1 MPWMLLMLPLLTHL
15 WCWRRPDGKLRYAN
29 NSNYK
34 GDNMIRKEVFV
45 NAAMLEQ
52 VLRVPRVPSQTSP
65 LVSHAQCEVRHLRVS
80 TYDALT
86 VPCSTIKVVG
96 AMRHWRIA

>member
-1 MPWMLLMLPLLTHL
+1 MHVLRADEEEMMPWMLLMLPLLTHL

-52 VLRVPRVPSQTSP
+52 VLACRGCPRRQAH
-65 LVSHAQCEVRHLRVS
+65 SHPMLSV
-80 TYDALT
+80 
-86 VPCSTIKVVG
+86 K
-96 AMRHWRIA
+96 